1 MAASNQR
8 YTQLLDEYLL
18 LKVQVSEALLGVYNA
33 HPGFFLDR
41 MVYDYFQNELVFR
54 FQQHLSSSQRV
65 QLNINQNQMYPT
77 YSYISY
83 IICEIDVWLKKNP
96 FHGPFID
103 IFASIID
110 SLASIHSQLNK
121 LEVIKDLIIAEE
133 LENLKSIQ
141 REIDNIDNLKQR
153 IRQQKLDQTKRLTQ
167 IQILEEKM
175 NLPQKKFTTTT
186 HIPPNKTQRNNNQK
200 LENYH

>member
-65 QLNINQNQMYPT
+65 G
-77 YSYISY
+77 S
-83 IICEIDVWLKKNP
+83 
-96 FHGPFID
+96 
-103 IFASIID
+103 
-110 SLASIHSQLNK
+110 K
-121 LEVIKDLIIAEE
+121 LGQAV
-133 LENLKSIQ
+133 S
-141 REIDNIDNLKQR
+141 
-153 IRQQKLDQTKRLTQ
+153 
-167 IQILEEKM
+167 
-175 NLPQKKFTTTT
+175 
-186 HIPPNKTQRNNNQK
+186 
-200 LENYH
+200 